1 MRRKALA
8 AATFFAGAVALI
20 SSSGVFAAPLIQVG
34 ACSPTPCAFAALPGG
49 SGFPFVSFGP
59 DTVGTFQVTGTA
71 DTVGIGTLISQTIT
85 ASTTTGGTL
94 DLIFS
99 GTGATGIGAV
109 VFTSSFTSNQQ
120 HATTH
125 SVTENTFFDPA
136 NGLFNNDPA
145 TLLSTATLSSAIP
158 QTAGPFDVTRD
169 STLGTVS
176 VAEEYVVTL
185 EGGCTV
191 DVPCSANLTIDLAAA
206 AAPVPEPASLTLL
219 SAALIGLGWLGR
231 RSRRTVDRRCA

>member
-1 MRRKALA
+1 MRRRALA
-8 AATFFAGAVALI
+8 TATFFAGVVALI
-20 SSSGVFAAPLIQVG
+20 SSSGVFAAPLIQAG
-34 ACSPTPCAFAALPGG
+34 ACSPTPCTFAALPGA
-49 SGFPFVSFGP
+49 SGFPFVAFGP
-59 DTVGTFQVTGTA
+59 DTVGTFGVTGTGNA
-71 DTVGIGTLISQTIT
+71 TGGMNLISQSIT
-85 ASTTTGGTL
+85 ASTTTGGIL

-99 GTGATGIGAV
+99 ATGVTGEGPI
-109 VFTSSFTSNQQ
+109 VFTSSFTSNEQVG
-120 HATTH
+120 TTH

-145 TLLSTATLSSAIP
+145 TLLSTATLASAIP